1 MIDQSLVDHVES
13 YIIDGR
19 NLPVSVTENIL
30 DAYIKLI
37 EQNAELHKA
46 NEKHKAQIK
55 NLIQCS
61 DMNTGYEPSLS
72 VFQREIDISKE
83 LICNE

>member
-13 YIIDGR
+13 YTIEGR

-37 EQNAELHKA
+37 EQNAELHKELA
-46 NEKHKAQIK
+46 KFRAQSFTVQSNIK
-55 NLIQCS
+55 CS
-61 DMNTGYEPSLS
+61 DIPDNLAM
-72 VFQREIDISKE
+72 
-83 LICNE
+83 